1 MTEQQ
6 ESKTTIYDSI
16 SIGLSIAGLTTYF
29 SDHSE
34 NRAPYA
40 YQILTSAPP
49 DPDADLGPI
58 QINFPGYYNQNL
70 YMNNM
75 GKKIAITGFFMIAS
89 KYLLYNYILN
99 TEAPQ
104 QQEAIELS
112 NNFCTLDTP
121 FTEYDDMCA
130 I

>member
-29 SDHSE
+29 SDHSVYM
-34 NRAPYA
+34 APYVHN
-40 YQILTSAPP
+40 ILTSPPP
-49 DPDADLGPI
+49 DPDADLGPM
-58 QINFPGYYNQNL
+58 QINMPGYYNQNL

-75 GKKIAITGFFMIAS
+75 EKKMAITGFFMIAS

-121 FTEYDDMCA
+121 FIQYDDMCA

>member
-16 SIGLSIAGLTTYF
+16 SIVLSIEGLIIYF
-29 SDHSE
+29 SDHSK
-34 NRAPYA
+34 NMAPYV
-40 YQILTSAPP
+40 YNILTSPPP
-49 DPDADLGPI
+49 DPDADLGPM
-58 QINFPGYYNQNL
+58 QINMPGYYNQNL

-75 GKKIAITGFFMIAS
+75 GKKMAITGFFMIAS

-121 FTEYDDMCA
+121 FIQYDDMCA